1 MSIELFHI
9 HTWRCKHASE
19 DSDRDYVRAAIEM
32 GANKIVFT
40 DHAPFPDNPFIGRMD
55 MDQLPEYIS
64 SLSKLREEMSG
75 CIDIQIG
82 LEVEYL
88 SRYIKYYEYLSQI
101 NELDCILLG
110 QHMYEISPNR
120 YNSELID
127 KSMDFQNLGEMIVEG
142 IESGFFSIVAHP
154 DRIFK
159 NAGAWNEKH
168 INISKKIITSA
179 MRKNIP
185 LEINIKSVL
194 KGQYR
199 QAFWDLVPKE
209 MINNAKRGLDAHS
222 IIEMKELSKLNYLF
236 KIIDN

>member
-19 DSDRDYVRAAIEM
+19 DSDRDYVSAAIEM

-55 MDQLPEYIS
+55 MNQLPEYIE
-64 SLSKLREEMSG
+64 SLSRLKEEMRG

-88 SRYIKYYEYLSQI
+88 PRYIKYYEYLSQI
-101 NELDCILLG
+101 KELDCLLLG
-110 QHMYEISPNR
+110 QHMYEIYPNR
-120 YNSELID
+120 YNFDLED
-127 KSMDFQNLGEMIVEG
+127 KSMDYQKLGEMIVEG
-142 IESGFFSIVAHP
+142 IESDFFSIVAHP

-159 NAGAWNEKH
+159 NAGVWNEK
-168 INISKKIITSA
+168 NNEISEKIITSA
-179 MRKNIP
+179 MRKKIP

-199 QAFWDLVPKE
+199 QEFWDLVPKE

-222 IIEMKELSKLNYLF
+222 VKEMNELNKLNHLF
-236 KIIDN
+236 KIH